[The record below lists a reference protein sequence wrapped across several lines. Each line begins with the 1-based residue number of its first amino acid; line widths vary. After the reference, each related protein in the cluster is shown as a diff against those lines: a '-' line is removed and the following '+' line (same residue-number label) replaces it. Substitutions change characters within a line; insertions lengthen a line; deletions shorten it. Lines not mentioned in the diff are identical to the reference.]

1 MEHKGEH
8 MISEFQKPLESLF
21 HAKSEPSEVLHGIDL
36 SNKTVIITG
45 GYSGIGLETTKAILK
60 AGAKVILPCRR
71 LDEANKNLDPNDKN
85 LILKS
90 MDLSSIES
98 IEGFSAFIS
107 NENMSIDIL
116 INNAGI
122 MACPE
127 TRIGDG
133 WESQF
138 GVNHLGHFFLLKKL
152 IPFFNDGA
160 RFVSLSSTAHIFSP
174 IRWDDI
180 HFTQN
185 SYDKW
190 IAYGQSKTASS
201 LIAVHFNE
209 LMSDKNIHGYAV
221 HPGGIF
227 TPLQRHLQ
235 NEEMVALGWLK
246 EDGSPSDLALQGFK
260 TPSQGAT
267 TTLWAATS
275 PMLKNIGGI
284 YCENCN
290 VAQLKSEFE
299 NPEASRYIGVADWAV
314 SKEDAKKLWD
324 YSEKTL
330 EQWL

>member
-1 MEHKGEH
+1 
-8 MISEFQKPLESLF
+8 MISEKQKPIQSGF
-21 HAKSEPSEVLHGIDL
+21 HSKSNADEITKEIDL
-36 SNKTVIITG
+36 SGKIAIVTG

-71 LDEANKNLDPNDKN
+71 LDEAIKNLDTNDKN
-85 LILKS
+85 LLLKS

-98 IEGFSAFIS
+98 IENFSAFIS

-127 TRIGDG
+127 TRIVDN
-133 WESQF
+133 WEAQF

-152 IPFFNDGA
+152 IPFFNESA

-201 LIAVHFNE
+201 LIAIHFNE
-209 LMSDKNIHGYAV
+209 FMSDKNIHGYAV

-275 PMLKNIGGI
+275 PMLKDIGGI

-330 EQWL
+330 EEWL

>member
-1 MEHKGEH
+1 
-8 MISEFQKPLESLF
+8 
-21 HAKSEPSEVLHGIDL
+21 
-36 SNKTVIITG
+36 
-45 GYSGIGLETTKAILK
+45 
-60 AGAKVILPCRR
+60 
-71 LDEANKNLDPNDKN
+71 
-85 LILKS
+85 
-90 MDLSSIES
+90 
-98 IEGFSAFIS
+98 
-107 NENMSIDIL
+107 
-116 INNAGI
+116 

-235 NEEMVALGWLK
+235 NKEMVALGWLK
-246 EDGSPSDLALQGFK
+246 EDGSPSDLALQWFN
-260 TPSQGAT
+260 TASQ
-267 TTLWAATS
+267 
-275 PMLKNIGGI
+275 
-284 YCENCN
+284 
-290 VAQLKSEFE
+290 
-299 NPEASRYIGVADWAV
+299 
-314 SKEDAKKLWD
+314 
-324 YSEKTL
+324 
-330 EQWL
+330 